1 MEEEIIAKCISRKK
15 RAWICLRGTLVALAF
30 LAAGLYLLLRPD
42 GEVGLSGFVSIAA
55 IVIGALLCLLS
66 IFMLVKVYPFP
77 PVIAAREGD
86 TLVFLG
92 ERIPLCDIAE
102 ATSEQ
107 SRTLSWQPTYGL
119 LRIRLKSGRILKNG
133 CVDDVAQACF
143 RLNECLRRYAAEQ
156 EQQSFAGNARR
167 PNA

>member
-92 ERIPLCDIAE
+92 ERIPMCDIAE
-102 ATSEQ
+102 ATFDQ
-107 SRTLSWQPTYGL
+107 SKTLIRQPTYGL
-119 LRIRLKSGRILKNG
+119 LRIRLKNGRILKNG

-156 EQQSFAGNARR
+156 ERQ
-167 PNA
+167 

>member
-15 RAWICLRGTLVALAF
+15 RAWICLRGTLVALAL

-156 EQQSFAGNARR
+156 EQQ
-167 PNA
+167 

>member
-92 ERIPLCDIAE
+92 ERIPMCDIAE
-102 ATSEQ
+102 ATFDQ
-107 SRTLSWQPTYGL
+107 SKTLIRQPTYGL
-119 LRIRLKSGRILKNG
+119 LRIRLKNGRILKNG

-167 PNA
+167 PDA

>member
-15 RAWICLRGTLVALAF
+15 RAWICLRGTLVGLAL

-156 EQQSFAGNARR
+156 EQQ
-167 PNA
+167 

>member
-156 EQQSFAGNARR
+156 ERQ
-167 PNA
+167 

>member
-156 EQQSFAGNARR
+156 EQQ
-167 PNA
+167 

>member
-15 RAWICLRGTLVALAF
+15 RAWICLRGTLVGLAF

-102 ATSEQ
+102 ATFDQ
-107 SRTLSWQPTYGL
+107 SKTLIRQPTYGL
-119 LRIRLKSGRILKNG
+119 LRIRLKNGRILKNG

-143 RLNECLRRYAAEQ
+143 RLNECLRKYAAEQ
-156 EQQSFAGNARR
+156 EQQSFVGNARR
-167 PNA
+167 PDA

>member
-15 RAWICLRGTLVALAF
+15 RAWICIRGTLVGLAL

-156 EQQSFAGNARR
+156 EQQ
-167 PNA
+167 

>member
-107 SRTLSWQPTYGL
+107 SRTLSWQPTYGV

-156 EQQSFAGNARR
+156 ERQ
-167 PNA
+167 

>member
-15 RAWICLRGTLVALAF
+15 RAWICIRGTLVGLAL

-102 ATSEQ
+102 ATFDQ
-107 SRTLSWQPTYGL
+107 SKTLIRQPTYGL
-119 LRIRLKSGRILKNG
+119 LRIRLKNGRILKNG

-167 PNA
+167 PDA

>member
-15 RAWICLRGTLVALAF
+15 RAWICLRGTLVALSL

-156 EQQSFAGNARR
+156 EQQ
-167 PNA
+167 

>member
-15 RAWICLRGTLVALAF
+15 RAWICLRGTLVGRAF

-156 EQQSFAGNARR
+156 EQQ
-167 PNA
+167 